1 MNEFMPR
8 EERLRARLRPCLLL
22 VAVSFLI
29 LLFATKSSPL
39 YAFNDWS
46 DMNWFTTVARGI
58 FEGKVPY
65 RDLFEQKGPILY
77 FVTGLFCLPFGTSGM
92 GVFLLELL
100 CLSAFAIL
108 SYRIAG
114 RYLAPLYAFLTATVT
129 AVLTATTWAFNQ
141 GGGSVEEF
149 FLPFFAWGLLKFLE
163 FTEDGRMLSALEMF
177 LMGVLV
183 GVILWSKFLVAVYF
197 FILMLLWLF
206 RMVFLLKKGRRAAIG
221 IGFGALGILAV
232 SLPILIGFGAVG
244 ALGDLFRVYFYNNIF
259 LYSAVYENQA
269 LGGAITVPPAL
280 IRLAFF
286 AANFVV
292 IAVLVFG
299 LVRYVKCHRKSTVSP
314 YLLLTFV
321 GLQTAELLL
330 LGYYSYYFLVLCVFL
345 PLCLVPLVR
354 HMAAKLE
361 GKKPGLRGGLAIF
374 ACLCLVFTVLA
385 GNNTREL
392 LDGDKYAQ
400 TAVARRI
407 AEDGKEDPSLLCYMM
422 VDRGFYRAVGI
433 TPSTYYFAQNCYS
446 EESYPEMYREY
457 DRYVREGVTDYVV
470 AYAFDY
476 EKTPALFD
484 RYEKIGEYS
493 YDFYDCNYSGYEV
506 TYYLFRLK

>member
-1 MNEFMPR
+1 MNEFAVRETRPR
-8 EERLRARLRPCLLL
+8 AGLRPCLLL
-22 VAVSFLI
+22 FAVAFLV

-77 FVTGLFCLPFGTSGM
+77 FVVGLFCLPFGTSGFGM
-92 GVFLLELL
+92 FLLETV
-100 CLSAFAIL
+100 CLGAFAVL
-108 SYRIAG
+108 AYRIAL
-114 RYLAPLYAFLTATVT
+114 RYLSSLLSFLTATVT
-129 AVLTATTWAFNQ
+129 AILTATTWAFNQ
-141 GGGSVEEF
+141 GGGSAEEF

-163 FTEDGRMLSALEMF
+163 FTEDGRLLSPLEMF
-177 LMGVLV
+177 LMGVFV
-183 GVILWSKFLVAVYF
+183 GVILWSKFLVAVF
-197 FILMLLWLF
+197 FFLLMLLWLY
-206 RMVFLLKKGRRAAIG
+206 RMIFVLKKGKRAAAG
-221 IGFGALGILAV
+221 IGFGTLGILAV
-232 SLPILIGFGAVG
+232 SLPVLVGFGAVG
-244 ALGDLFRVYFYNNIF
+244 ALGDLFTVYFYNNIF

-269 LGGAITVPPAL
+269 LGGAITIPPAL
-280 IRLAFF
+280 IRFAFF
-286 AANFVV
+286 AANFL
-292 IAVLVFG
+292 VLGVLAFG
-299 LVRYVKCHRKSTVSP
+299 LVRYVKCKKGSETSP
-314 YLLLTFV
+314 WLFLVFV

-345 PLCLVPLVR
+345 PLCLVPLVSR
-354 HMAAKLE
+354 MASGLA

-392 LDGDKYAQ
+392 FDGDKYAQ

-407 AEDGKEDPSLLCYMM
+407 EADGKEDPTLLCYMM
-422 VDRGFYRAVGI
+422 VDRGFYRAAGI

-457 DRYVREGVTDYVV
+457 DRYVRDGETDYVV
-470 AYAFDY
+470 AYSFDY
-476 EKTPALFD
+476 EEDPALFD
-484 RYEKIGEYS
+484 RYEKIGEYT
-493 YDFYDCNYSGYEV
+493 YDFYDCNYSGYPV

>member
-1 MNEFMPR
+1 MRIYPNDASV
-8 EERLRARLRPCLLL
+8 RLTGRWDTSRADA
-22 VAVSFLI
+22 AV
-29 LLFATKSSPL
+29 
-39 YAFNDWS
+39 
-46 DMNWFTTVARGI
+46 TVNTGSYIEIA
-58 FEGKVPY
+58 FEGRSALVLFDTYENASPALHLWISVDGGAMIETPIDAYLRINAADDGAHVAKIIYKGGLEASSRWYAPLRGKVTF
-65 RDLFEQKGPILY
+65 L
-77 FVTGLFCLPFGTSGM
+77 
-92 GVFLLELL
+92 GVV
-100 CLSAFAIL
+100 ADAPAIL
-108 SYRIAG
+108 PDDKRPII
-114 RYLAPLYAFLTATVT
+114 
-129 AVLTATTWAFNQ
+129 
-141 GGGSVEEF
+141 EF
-149 FLPFFAWGLLKFLE
+149 VGDSI
-163 FTEDGRMLSALEMF
+163 TE
-177 LMGVLV
+177 GVLV
-183 GVILWSKFLVAVYF
+183 DEDFRKLRLFTHDVEHLNRPYQDDVCGTYAWLTAEALDMRPVI
-197 FILMLLWLF
+197 M
-206 RMVFLLKKGRRAAIG
+206 
-221 IGFGALGILAV
+221 
-232 SLPILIGFGAVG
+232 GFGAVG

-269 LGGAITVPPAL
+269 MGGAITIPPAL

-292 IAVLVFG
+292 LAVLAFG
-299 LVRYVKCHRKSTVSP
+299 LVRYVKCHRKTAVSP

-354 HMAAKLE
+354 RVAAKLE
-361 GKKPGLRGGLAIF
+361 GKKPGRCGGLAIF
-374 ACLCLVFTVLA
+374 ACLVLAFTLLA

-392 LDGDKYAQ
+392 FDGDKYAQ

-407 AEDGKEDPSLLCYMM
+407 AEEGKEDPSLLCYMM
-422 VDRGFYRAVGI
+422 VDRGFYRAAGI

-457 DRYVREGVTDYVV
+457 DRYVKEGVTDYVV

-476 EKTPALFD
+476 EKDPALFD

-506 TYYLFRLK
+506 TYYLFRLR